1 MTKELLDKNEIAAR
15 IKQWQ
20 SEALVRMM
28 SPATKHDSRIYHDG
42 EITAYG
48 NALRLIGGEND

>member
-1 MTKELLDKNEIAAR
+1 MTLKESSRNELIAQVKR
-15 IKQWQ
+15 LQ

-28 SPATKHDSRIYHDG
+28 SPATKRDSRVYYDG

-48 NALRLIGGEND
+48 NALKLIRGEEE